1 MTQARKT
8 TPKKTVTENVQSTK
22 NELPVL
28 SIIPVENIEDYRFG
42 IPADNIPEKYYPVI
56 KGYVKNDT
64 IHFPALKEFTQE
76 FVNVAKENDFKVFM
90 RGSNENAVVKD
101 EANGLIDISFGRFE
115 LRMYKEVNKELN
127 SDIGILY
134 DLTTAKP
141 IIKAYTGT
149 RVKTCLNQN
158 IFGADEVIKN
168 EFSNLKSTLQW
179 AIEKLESENAKIEK
193 HLQMIETMRELEF
206 NNPQTLH
213 ELMGNLIKK
222 SFGSTHGHQLAVSG
236 YKSLADRKSVYYA
249 DIDNGKNNNLWNVF
263 NACTEEISQGDKFF
277 DNCDK
282 TLSLYNTLMEVKGEI
297 S

>member
-1 MTQARKT
+1 MSTRKAV
-8 TPKKTVTENVQSTK
+8 PAKKINVQENEILEISTI
-22 NELPVL
+22 EVL
-28 SIIPVENIEDYRFG
+28 EDYRFG

-64 IHFPALKEFTQE
+64 IHFPALKEFTSE
-76 FVNVAKENDFKVFM
+76 FVNVAKQYGFNVFM

-115 LRMYKEVNKELN
+115 LRMFKEVDKMLN

-168 EFSNLKSTLQW
+168 EFSNWKSTLSW
-179 AIEKLESENAKIEK
+179 ATQKLVEEDKKIEK
-193 HLQMIETMRELEF
+193 HLALIESMESLEF
-206 NNPQTLH
+206 NNTQTFH
-213 ELMGNLIKK
+213 EIMGNLIKK
-222 SFGSTHGHQLAVSG
+222 SFGSTHGHQLTVSG
-236 YKSLADRKSVYYA
+236 YKNLTDRKSRYFA
-249 DIDNGKNNNLWNVF
+249 DIDAGKNNTLWNVF
-263 NACTEEISQGDKFF
+263 NACTEEISQSDKFF
-277 DNCDK
+277 DDCDK

-297 S
+297 VK